1 MAIAWPGPGAW
12 DMSLPLM
19 RLCGVRLLLMHAVRH
34 AFRRGTVMVIQV
46 YLLVMMF
53 LQVVDVV
60 ESELIVCELKQEQI
74 VMKGR
79 RNDWTTDRN
88 NETVY

>member
-34 AFRRGTVMVIQV
+34 AFRRGTVMVNRF
-46 YLLVMMF
+46 YLLGMF

-60 ESELIVCELKQEQI
+60 ESELIVCGLKQEQI